1 MAKETTTTVVEKPDP
16 PKPIKQ
22 QMSVNERIQVSRFI
36 ARFAIAISA
45 LGIFAYIVHV
55 MLLTSD
61 ELPTSSKD
69 LLNILI
75 GAFIPIIAGIAKFY
89 FESGGD
95 LHQEEEKNPIPP
107 HPDKENDASNN

>member
-1 MAKETTTTVVEKPDP
+1 MAKEITTTTVSKPDP
-16 PKPIKQ
+16 PKPVKKT
-22 QMSVNERIQVSRFI
+22 MTVNERIQVSRFI
-36 ARFAIAISA
+36 ARFAIAMSA
-45 LGIFAYIVHV
+45 LGIFAYIVHQ

-95 LHQEEEKNPIPP
+95 LHQEAEKNVIPP
-107 HPDKENDASNN
+107 HTEKEGDEKTV